1 MRVNNLLSA
10 ILRGPFALQHETVL
24 AYLPRVAMMLRG
36 EGEQVELPR
45 AKVRPLYVSSLSGGP
60 VLAGTVA
67 SRQRVKA
74 YDDAAPGSVAIHSLK
89 GVMMKQDQWGLCED
103 TPGTASLARALV
115 AADAHEN
122 IVAHVLDIDSGGGT
136 VDGTAEFAATIK
148 GLSKPIVAYSDGIVA
163 SAAYW
168 AASACRSIVLNNATC
183 AVGSIGVMCTIA
195 DYQPMLKELG
205 VNFHDVRA
213 DDSDEKNEDFYQLLQ
228 GNYKPYVTNVL
239 NPLREMFAST
249 VKQNR
254 PQLATKDGDKLLRG
268 SMYFAETATANGL
281 VDEIGPFSRAVELA
295 LELAAGDS
303 GSDAGTS
310 ATSLTTNTMFG
321 KNKFSAVA
329 ALAGLQGAAMTAA
342 LVSAAN
348 DELEAANIT
357 DAALISQASFDDL
370 TAKAGRV
377 DQAEAAVKAT
387 TDALTAAG
395 ATSVADLIS
404 QRDQAR
410 KDAAEFGDQ
419 PGALPTGSEKLKTD
433 VEESTETPDK
443 EWEAIH
449 ARMLAG

>member
-1 MRVNNLLSA
+1 MRVNHLLSA

-24 AYLPRVAMMLRG
+24 AYLPRVATMLRG
-36 EGEQVELPR
+36 EGEQGELPKP
-45 AKVRPLYVSSLSGGP
+45 KVRSL
-60 VLAGTVA
+60 VVVAGTDGLMAATVA

-74 YDDAAPGSVAIHSLK
+74 YDDAPAGSVAIHSLK

-103 TPGTASLARALV
+103 TPGTASLTRALV

-122 IVAHVLDIDSGGGT
+122 VVAHVLDIDSGGGT

-148 GLSKPIVAYSDGIVA
+148 GLTKPIVAYSDGIVA

-168 AASACRSIVLNNATC
+168 AASACQRIVLNNSTC
-183 AVGSIGVMCTIA
+183 AVGSIGVMCSIT
-195 DYQPMLKELG
+195 DYKPMLEELG
-205 VNFHDVRA
+205 VKFHEPRA

-254 PQLATKDGDKLLRG
+254 PQLATKDGEKLLRG
-268 SMYFAETATANGL
+268 SMYFAETATASGL

-321 KNKFSAVA
+321 KNKFPAVA
-329 ALAGLQGAAMTAA
+329 ALAGLQGAAMTPA

-357 DAALISQASFDDL
+357 AAALISQTAFDEL

-377 DQAEAAVKAT
+377 DQAEATVKAT
-387 TDALTAAG
+387 TDALAAAG
-395 ATSVADLIS
+395 AKDVAELIA
-404 QRDQAR
+404 QRDEAR
-410 KDAAEFGDQ
+410 TTAEEYGNQ
-419 PGALPTGSEKLKTD
+419 PGELPTSSEKIKSD
-433 VEESTETPDK
+433 VEESAETPDK

-449 ARMLAG
+449 ARMLNS